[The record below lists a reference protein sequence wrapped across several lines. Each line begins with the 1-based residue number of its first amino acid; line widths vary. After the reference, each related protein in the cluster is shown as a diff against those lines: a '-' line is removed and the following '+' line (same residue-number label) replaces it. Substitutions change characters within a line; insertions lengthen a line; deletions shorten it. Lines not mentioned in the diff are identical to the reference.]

1 MHLFVYSDLSAA
13 ARTELSRQL
22 PAGIEVHFADDRHST
37 RPPVALQ
44 SAELLL
50 GNPPAAWLTPLPP
63 HLRFWQIDSA
73 GIDQY
78 QELRPDFAV
87 ANMGDLF
94 AWPCA
99 ETMVAGLLAL
109 LRGVPQ
115 LAVWQHQRHWEGG
128 AFRRRLGLLR
138 GQRVLVLG
146 RGSIGLAVAEQ
157 LGGFGCQVQFL
168 ARTDPQAQLHTRT
181 QVLAAL
187 PDTDIVVNC
196 LPGSATGYVSA
207 DFLAALPA
215 HALYASVGRGS
226 TTDEPALIA
235 ALQAGRLAGA
245 VLDVTAREPLPT
257 DNPLWGL
264 PQVLLTQHTGGGY
277 PEEEADRIRVF
288 LRNLGHWQQGEPP
301 ENEVALGRGY

>member
-1 MHLFVYSDLSAA
+1 MYSDYSAA
-13 ARTELSRQL
+13 ARAELTQRL
-22 PAGIEVHFADDRHST
+22 PAGFDVHFATDRHNSQ
-37 RPPVALQ
+37 PPAALLR
-44 SAELLL
+44 AELLL

-63 HLRFWQIDSA
+63 RLRFWQIDSA

-78 QELRPDFAV
+78 QQLRPGFAV

-109 LRGVPQ
+109 LRGLPQ
-115 LAVWQHQRHWEGG
+115 LAVWQSRRHWEGG
-128 AFRRRLGLLR
+128 TFRHRLGLLR
-138 GQRVLVLG
+138 GRRVLVLG

-168 ARTDPQAQLHTRT
+168 ARTDPQAQLHAFAE
-181 QVLAAL
+181 VLAAL
-187 PDTDIVVNC
+187 PETDIVMNC

-207 DFLAALPA
+207 DFLAALPP

-226 TTDEPALIA
+226 TTDEPALIS

-245 VLDVTAREPLPT
+245 VLDVTAQEPLPT
-257 DNPLWGL
+257 DNPLWSL
-264 PQVLLTQHTGGGY
+264 PQVLLTQHSGGGY
-277 PEEEADRIRVF
+277 PEEEADRLLVF
-288 LRNLGHWQQGEPP
+288 LRNLGHWQRGEPL